1 MGITIILQCLLQF
14 TKCTNIFLSTTI
26 FFLLKKKK
34 KSKLYLFILK
44 KKTTF
49 IGCDLVKD

>member
-1 MGITIILQCLLQF
+1 MFITVYQMYQHFFKYNYILSSQ
-14 TKCTNIFLSTTI
+14 
-26 FFLLKKKK
+26 KKK